1 MATEA
6 QADAQMQQ
14 QQTQQ
19 QLTGFSQTYSHHTKI
34 EENSKGEAR
43 VTVSIYSNDTET
55 AKNECLKLY
64 NELKANLPEA
74 DE

>member
-1 MATEA
+1 MTTAE
-6 QADAQMQQ
+6 
-14 QQTQQ
+14 QQTAQQ
-19 QLTGFSQTYSHHTKI
+19 QLTGFSQTYSHHAKI

-64 NELKANLPEA
+64 NELKANLPKA